1 MKSVPKELLARLAE
15 MAPPGSEVMPMDWA
29 YEDED
34 HNIAVFIDDRAD
46 TRHTEASLLDVVS
59 DYDEAH
65 GTFTVCMVWHKRE
78 KAIAGVRS

>member
-1 MKSVPKELLARLAE
+1 MKPVSQELLARIAE
-15 MAPPGSEVMPMDWA
+15 MAPPGSEVIPMDWA

-34 HNIAVFIDDRAD
+34 HNIAVFIDDREDA
-46 TRHTEASLLDVVS
+46 RRTEASLLDVVS

-78 KAIAGVRS
+78 KALAGVR